1 MTTAAERVVL
11 EYFRRLLVERDL
23 DVCEELLAPDYVD
36 HDAPPHAPSGPSTTR
51 AYVEEMLR
59 NQPDLAFEVE
69 ECVARGNTVALR
81 AVWRSAVGS
90 QRGLVFVHVNDA
102 GQITERWSAYGAL

>member
-1 MTTAAERVVL
+1 MTAEQIVL
-11 EYFRRLLVERDL
+11 TYFHRLLVDRDL
-23 DVCEELLAPDYVD
+23 DVCEELLAAEYVD
-36 HDAPPHAPSGPSTTR
+36 HDAPPGARPGPATTR

-59 NQPDLAFEVE
+59 SRPDLTFEVE

-81 AVWRSAVGS
+81 AVWRSAAGS

-102 GQITERWSAYGAL
+102 GQIVERWSAYAAL